1 MNIEKS
7 LIGCLLRKPSLI
19 YDSRVRPHHF
29 SNKAHRGLFEAI
41 SEHIYDQDDIDLGL
55 VADMALERFKIS
67 FDKLKEDYMFSCA
80 TKNFSK
86 YEDSLI
92 EAYMKTRLYE
102 INSSISDGILSGDPP
117 EKIISLALS
126 GLDSFYEDADKRD
139 YHVGA
144 MTKEFMEGIYS
155 STEHKGL
162 SGVSTGIPKLSSLT
176 GGWQKSD
183 LIILGAR
190 PGMGK
195 TTFSLNQLLAS
206 AESGVPSAIYSLEMS
221 SEQLIMCLVEIKTG
235 ISTQYMRTGSLNT
248 QEIREIE
255 SAVGYINNLPIFIY
269 DDKITCEEIVNS
281 IKFSVRKYGV
291 GFVVID
297 YLQLMSSQKGNFQNK
312 TGEVEYMSRMLK
324 MTAHKANCNIPIMC
338 LSQLSRYLERRENKR
353 PMMSDLRES
362 GAIEQ
367 DADMVLFLYREGYY
381 VDVSSEDDFTE
392 LLIPKHRMGD
402 TGMIKLTFKNRKYE

>member
-1 MNIEKS
+1 MKLEKS

-19 YDSRVRPHHF
+19 YDSRIRPHHF
-29 SNKAHRGLFEAI
+29 SNNAHRGLFEAI
-41 SEHIYDQDDIDLGL
+41 SEHIYDQDDVDLSL
-55 VADMALERFKIS
+55 VSDIALERFKIS
-67 FDKLKEDYMFSCA
+67 FEILKDDYMYACV
-80 TKNFSK
+80 TKNFKK
-86 YEDSLI
+86 YEDGII
-92 EAYMKTRLYE
+92 EAYMKTKLYE
-102 INSSISDGILSGDPP
+102 INSAISDGILSGDAP

-126 GLDSFYEDADKRD
+126 GLDSFYEDSDKKD

-144 MTKEFMEGIYS
+144 MTKDFMDSIYA
-155 STEHKGL
+155 STEHKGM
-162 SGVSTGIPKLSSLT
+162 SGVSSGIPKLNSLT

-221 SEQLIMCLVEIKTG
+221 FDQLLMCMIEIKTG
-235 ISTQYMRTGSLNT
+235 ISTQYMRTGSLNSE
-248 QEIREIE
+248 EIREIE
-255 SAVGYINNLPIFIY
+255 KAVEHINKLPIFIY
-269 DDKITCEEIVNS
+269 DDKITVEDIVNS
-281 IKFSVRKYGV
+281 IRFSVRKYGV
-291 GFVVID
+291 GLVVID
-297 YLQLMSSQKGNFQNK
+297 YLQLMSSQRSGFNSKQ
-312 TGEVEYMSRMLK
+312 GEVEYMSRMLK
-324 MTAHKANCNIPIMC
+324 LTAHKANCNIPIIC

-353 PMMSDLRES
+353 PMLSDLRES

-367 DADMVLFLYREGYY
+367 DADIVLFLYREGYY
-381 VDVSSEDDFTE
+381 VDVAKEDDFTE